1 MAQIKKYKEGDKVSK
16 LGKLVWNGEEL
27 SSDQFIAF
35 KNWAAK
41 NSSTVGNVASEMIK
55 AVESGKTISYDPV
68 KRTVTGLPDV
78 NAYSERANKR
88 IHKNRISGIG
98 DAWDHLTNSDRK
110 QFANQIWAIGDWTPA
125 ANVAP
130 TAESAKEKEKEKR
143 SIAFTNRTVDYN
155 PTETERY
162 MQTSNNAAI
171 LSLID
176 TYTEYLNDADRANN
190 WTITGNDARR
200 KEIDTFYLANPERL
214 AAYKA
219 AIQAGVL
226 DDETIQNLKNDLL
239 ITANNYTK
247 SQEDI
252 EKDEKAKAEEKTQI
266 GQLLNPDDWQNYGIT
281 WGLNKDGNIMA
292 SGYVPDM
299 MYHLNSF
306 SPVDPQSEY
315 FNGFMLNG
323 QLYTEQEFRNNPDL
337 INRWKAAAELIKN
350 QDWDRLRL
358 NNTVQYLWGKDPYEK
373 YNAETEYANIG
384 VNLPN
389 GASYWNMY
397 NHWDIPE
404 GQHALA
410 WIDPNAPA
418 DPLTGIQPAQYAI
431 YDPLTG
437 ETIQSD
443 FATNPIQRRLNPWQ
457 EGQSGFQYAPVT
469 GYIEH
474 NGHKY
479 AKVRDYYQNTTDES
493 PLYSFYRNATDG
505 NIYMEQDGEFF
516 LVNPKYYNQIRQ
528 PNYVFQDVDFEN
540 MIEGKYKML
549 PNGKLKKTQVGT
561 AYGLGPQY
569 SWLGNQIFRYTDPYE
584 GKIKGSEQGGK
595 LYKDGGVL
603 KLSNGGHTG
612 ESTKTG
618 HTAKTVNKSVKD
630 YRLEDANPFDK
641 NTMTDADWLELG
653 AIAGDVAGT
662 IMSLIPGANVAG
674 AVTGMGATGAQFVS
688 DVKRDGLD
696 GSDILYGLNSLGLD
710 ALTLIPFVGSGAK
723 AIKVARTIQKGAKA
737 IGTAFAFHGLHEGAD
752 GLKNIVNG
760 NWNISDLRKVALGLQ
775 SVVGTGKAVSSRVGK
790 AKFAADVAKNA
801 STPLPKKLKGSIKV
815 GDKDLSFELTAKE
828 IADAKISSGY
838 NKNND
843 ANIKNLLETK
853 IKAAAQNAGVQL
865 PDDFNSKIL
874 NEVRIDGNPLDVKS
888 RFKFFGDESYV
899 LNEPEIE
906 TTGSL
911 SKNWAKNLVKRL
923 DPIFGKS
930 QFDNYGNLRG
940 VKPTSTSA
948 KKAQQEMMVWN
959 PERFWKSWEESNVVP
974 TSRYI
979 YGPLSSRKRNWPDA
993 LPYIQQMQN
1002 RTINTII
1009 DSKKID
1015 PIRMPF
1021 EKQVSIKFPEIWNG
1035 QNLRGLN
1042 AIPNPNTLDSPDLKL
1057 PTFQSL
1063 LKQPF
1068 NLPNEQ
1074 MKGLVYSPG
1083 QYLPAIKGNTDLF
1096 AHSTMPATRNLPS
1109 PYVWHFA
1116 HQPKPKIIPTKIII
1130 VDAID
1135 PNAPKQTAQSILGL
1149 PYTQQLMLPEQGTI
1163 NVTGFKKGGKLVQK
1177 AKDGLPSLGGINTL
1191 DNILYPTL
1199 TKPKSLYSSNV
1210 SQYTG
1215 DPNVDGIDMN
1225 DGKMLDEVVVTA
1237 SKKRPNMSIDDSQTV
1252 AAANTW
1258 IDNFAKSLGVGK
1270 APTVKETE
1278 TTLKDAFG
1286 ITPRSEIT
1294 SALLPDLSKK
1304 YGHLQLSAVDA
1315 IKQYK
1320 GNSTKATDD
1329 TDVGQEPKSNKF
1341 PLELALRAG
1350 KLITTIGNNN
1360 KAHDQ
1365 LKDSLRASANAALQ
1379 QGPTEIY
1386 DNFKMSPLLHA
1397 YKNAAD
1403 NQRGMQFVGND
1414 WTAVAAMQQQ
1424 ANQQA
1429 NMFDVEFAKELTG
1442 ALDKHNASNLDA
1454 RRNYAKG
1461 RADIAN
1467 TNRGILSNLYGKL
1480 GEAEFSKD
1488 RNNATS
1494 IQNAFNEGLGMI
1506 QQEKQNQFEKNN
1518 MLFSQ
1523 EVNEATRKARQE
1535 YLTGSGLQAQYD
1547 ALDENERS
1555 SYGNILNWM
1564 EAKRKGQFQEY
1575 LGIKGSV
1582 TKNAV
1587 NDLYKPKETLLSRF
1601 LKLV

>member
-88 IHKNRISGIG
+88 IHKNRISNIG
-98 DAWDHLTNSDRK
+98 DAWDNLTNSDRK

-125 ANVAP
+125 ANVVP

-200 KEIDTFYLANPERL
+200 KEIDAFYLANPERL

-226 DDETIQNLKNDLL
+226 DNETIQNLKNDLL
-239 ITANNYTK
+239 ITAGNYVK
-247 SQEDI
+247 PQEVI
-252 EKDEKAKAEEKTQI
+252 KKEEEKKVGDQQQALDSFNPDVWKQRGITFAYDENGNLVVTGADKDKLYYLSDWSGVSSENPYYLGALLNNKFYSQQDLIDNVDNIQDQFKQAAELARAGKWDQLNALKNIEYFYESPAPFTVYDRDATYFAPFHDILKDNSQYIYLNPSYNLPENTYGIAHFDPNDTNTKYDAITGMPELTYSTYNVNTGNRTSDPYSQI
-266 GQLLNPDDWQNYGIT
+266 GLDAKLNLNPDSWDYN
-281 WGLNKDGNIMA
+281 
-292 SGYVPDM
+292 VPIRN
-299 MYHLNSF
+299 L
-306 SPVDPQSEY
+306 EY
-315 FNGFMLNG
+315 SN
-323 QLYTEQEFRNNPDL
+323 
-337 INRWKAAAELIKN
+337 
-350 QDWDRLRL
+350 
-358 NNTVQYLWGKDPYEK
+358 
-373 YNAETEYANIG
+373 
-384 VNLPN
+384 
-389 GASYWNMY
+389 
-397 NHWDIPE
+397 
-404 GQHALA
+404 
-410 WIDPNAPA
+410 
-418 DPLTGIQPAQYAI
+418 
-431 YDPLTG
+431 
-437 ETIQSD
+437 
-443 FATNPIQRRLNPWQ
+443 
-457 EGQSGFQYAPVT
+457 
-469 GYIEH
+469 
-474 NGHKY
+474 
-479 AKVRDYYQNTTDES
+479 
-493 PLYSFYRNATDG
+493 
-505 NIYMEQDGEFF
+505 
-516 LVNPKYYNQIRQ
+516 
-528 PNYVFQDVDFEN
+528 
-540 MIEGKYKML
+540 
-549 PNGKLKKTQVGT
+549 GT
-561 AYGLGPQY
+561 AYGFVRGIGGTPNAPMY
-569 SWLGNQIFRYTDPYE
+569 SIYKNLSDGQ
-584 GKIKGSEQGGK
+584 
-595 LYKDGGVL
+595 LYLKFKDGVYY
-603 KLSNGGHTG
+603 KI
-612 ESTKTG
+612 
-618 HTAKTVNKSVKD
+618 
-630 YRLEDANPFDK
+630 EDANLYKKLITEGGLNAETVDNMIANKIIYDSNKEYRSKGNLAGNILTLGKGVNLSGIAKDK
-641 NTMTDADWLELG
+641 PLPALSSTNGLVYYQYGGSLSNIKKTTTGAGVHTKNDQLRDIRKENAKLDEEWTRADELEFAAILTDVG
-653 AIAGDVAGT
+653 STIA
-662 IMSLIPGANVAG
+662 SLVPGANVG
-674 AVTGMGATGAQFVS
+674 AAIASIGATGTQFAA
-688 DVKRDGLD
+688 DVTRDGFD
-696 GSDILYGLNSLGLD
+696 FGDVGRGLSGLALD
-710 ALTLIPFVGSGAK
+710 AITFLPFAGAGAK
-723 AIKVARTIQKGAKA
+723 AIKVARSIRKGANVLGKIFA
-737 IGTAFAFHGLHEGAD
+737 IKGLAEATAA
-752 GLKNIVNG
+752 LKNV
-760 NWNISDLRKVALGLQ
+760 ISGEYDMSDIRKIAVGIQSSVGLGK
-775 SVVGTGKAVSSRVGK
+775 SASRRWDKATLGVELAKQTKLANNKFPLVGK
-790 AKFAADVAKNA
+790 IGDKKYDIELTEEDVAGLTKSIRGGKQQTDKINELIA
-801 STPLPKKLKGSIKV
+801 TKLKEKFPDLNIE
-815 GDKDLSFELTAKE
+815 DKKNLYKIFGVSTNIRGNAVLPVVEKTDAFTESPLVNFLNVKGLDRKFNNYDLSKDIDLNKVYPNLKAKVVRGL
-828 IADAKISSGY
+828 D
-838 NKNND
+838 D
-843 ANIKNLLETK
+843 Q
-853 IKAAAQNAGVQL
+853 AA
-865 PDDFNSKIL
+865 
-874 NEVRIDGNPLDVKS
+874 
-888 RFKFFGDESYV
+888 
-899 LNEPEIE
+899 
-906 TTGSL
+906 
-911 SKNWAKNLVKRL
+911 
-923 DPIFGKS
+923 
-930 QFDNYGNLRG
+930 
-940 VKPTSTSA
+940 
-948 KKAQQEMMVWN
+948 WN
-959 PERFWKSWEESNVVP
+959 PERFKDLFIEGEAMNPFTGKMYTTYKNDRIKYFSTNSSKKA
-974 TSRYI
+974 TSQ
-979 YGPLSSRKRNWPDA
+979 PSVAQPDA
-993 LPYIQQMQN
+993 PQQKTVAPTAPAAPAVIKVDPPKPIAPQQ
-1002 RTINTII
+1002 
-1009 DSKKID
+1009 KIVKSEVPD
-1015 PIRMPF
+1015 APK
-1021 EKQVSIKFPEIWNG
+1021 ETKFPEI
-1035 QNLRGLN
+1035 
-1042 AIPNPNTLDSPDLKL
+1042 SL
-1057 PTFQSL
+1057 PSLQSL
-1063 LKQPF
+1063 LKTPF
-1068 NLPNEQ
+1068 ILPKGST
-1074 MKGLVYSPG
+1074 KGLTYESG
-1083 QYLPAIKGNTDLF
+1083 KYLPDVKGQTDVF
-1096 AHSTMPATRNLPS
+1096 THSTMPATRNLPS

-1163 NVTGFKKGGKLVQK
+1163 NVAGFKKGGKLVQK
-1177 AKDGLPSLGGINTL
+1177 AKAGLPSLGGINTL
-1191 DNILYPTL
+1191 DSILYPTL

-1210 SQYTG
+1210 PQYNINHTG

-1225 DGKMLDEVVVTA
+1225 DGQMLDEVVVTA
-1237 SKKRPNMSIDDSQTV
+1237 SKKKPDMSIDDSQTV
-1252 AAANTW
+1252 TAANAW
-1258 IDNFAKSLGVGK
+1258 IDNFAKSLGIGK

-1304 YGHLQLSAVDA
+1304 YGHLQLSGVDA

-1320 GNSTKATDD
+1320 GNSTKAKDD

-1341 PLELALRAG
+1341 PLELALRSG
-1350 KLITTIGNNN
+1350 KLITTISNNN

-1365 LKDSLRASANAALQ
+1365 LKDSLRASAKAALQ

-1386 DNFKMSPLLHA
+1386 DNFKMNPLLHA

-1414 WTAVAAMQQQ
+1414 WTAIAAMQQQ
-1424 ANQQA
+1424 SNQQA

-1442 ALDKHNASNLDA
+1442 ALDKHNATNLDA

-1506 QQEKQNQFEKNN
+1506 QQEKQNQFGKNN

-1575 LGIKGSV
+1575 LDIKGSV
-1582 TKNAV
+1582 TKDAV